1 MLAGPV
7 YGTEQTLVT
16 EIDLGEIVRGKFDL
30 DVVGHSSRPD
40 VFELRVNEREQSQ
53 VISAREN

>member
-1 MLAGPV
+1 MA
-7 YGTEQTLVT
+7 

-40 VFELRVNEREQSQ
+40 VFELRVNERKQSQ
-53 VISAREN
+53 LIAPRES